1 MALGNQEADT
11 QEGKRVNISLFLV
24 KKFFILFIYCSLDF
38 QANFELDVPRLCIDF
53 RENIKS
59 PFSPI
64 WQAILRKSLA
74 PRNARLAIAL
84 GANVRT
90 LL

>member
-1 MALGNQEADT
+1 M
-11 QEGKRVNISLFLV
+11 NISLFLV
-24 KKFFILFIYCSLDF
+24 TKFFILFIYCSLDF
-38 QANFELDVPRLCIDF
+38 QANFELDVPRLCTDF
-53 RENIKS
+53 REDIEFRS
-59 PFSPI
+59 SLG
-64 WQAILRKSLA
+64 WQAISRKFLA